1 MHCINPLNMDR
12 SELIS
17 KLKEEHCFWSYDE
30 QSVIDVP
37 DDILIE
43 KTLVYLDI
51 PEIDALFSLFPYKKI
66 KKVWLEHLIPQGD
79 YLYTLNRFFAW
90 YYFHAKQPDQYI
102 KSMATRYFN
111 KISA

>member
-1 MHCINPLNMDR
+1 MDR

-51 PEIDALFSLFPYKKI
+51 PEIDALFSLFP
-66 KKVWLEHLIPQGD
+66 
-79 YLYTLNRFFAW
+79 F
-90 YYFHAKQPDQYI
+90 
-102 KSMATRYFN
+102 
-111 KISA
+111 